1 MATQVQPVQG
11 VSVWMTDHPP
21 SDADFDQ
28 IPPDGTL
35 AVDVENQK
43 LWARCRGN
51 WVGVG
56 LA

>member
-11 VSVWMTDHPP
+11 VSVWMTDHTP